1 VFLIIINTFEIHY
14 PIPMKKILLLLTA
27 SVTILMGC
35 QKINDELLEP
45 KQSHSENGVLKTLNP
60 FMEDMEL
67 GTKTA
72 YTTANISLSTGSW
85 TFNNALIGTSTS
97 DKKNGTKSARIQS
110 TGKLT
115 LLTDKLNGAGT
126 VSVTHAAYGT
136 DASSTWQLWYSTNAG
151 SSYTQAG
158 STITS
163 VAGSLATATFNLNV
177 SGNVRFEIRKISGG
191 TARINIDDISISDFG
206 TTPPPPTPTT
216 GKKFLFDAK
225 HGQTFGNADWVID
238 QDNSVISQNPTPAQ
252 SNVTSSTSETFWTG
266 GISAWGI
273 ALAKLGH
280 TVHSMPSSV
289 SITYGNT
296 ANAQDLSLYD
306 VFIVDEPNTL
316 FTTAEKTAMMQYVQ
330 NGGSLFIVGNHSGSD
345 RNNDGY
351 DAPAIWNNFFS
362 TNSVAVNPFG
372 FTFDLVN
379 LVQTTSNIAPL
390 TANPIL
396 SGSQGA
402 VTSIQYNNGT
412 SMTMNPTAN
421 STVTG
426 LIWSN
431 GVTRN
436 NNNVFCL
443 SSTYGN
449 GGKVVALGD
458 SSPTDDGTGAPG
470 DVLYNGWS
478 ALSHSRLLMNASL
491 WLADL

>member
-1 VFLIIINTFEIHY
+1 MLNESGNESFKGI
-14 PIPMKKILLLLTA
+14 K
-27 SVTILMGC
+27 
-35 QKINDELLEP
+35 
-45 KQSHSENGVLKTLNP
+45 KTLNP
-60 FMEDMEL
+60 FLEDMEL
-67 GTKTA
+67 GVKTS
-72 YTTANISLSTGSW
+72 YTTGNITLSTGSW

-97 DKKNGTKSARIQS
+97 DKKNGTKSARITS

-115 LLTDKLNGAGT
+115 LLTDKTNGAGT
-126 VSVTHAAYGT
+126 VTIKHAAYGT

-151 SSYTQAG
+151 VNYTQTG
-158 STITS
+158 GTITS
-163 VAGSLATATFNLNV
+163 VAGNLATATFTVNV
-177 SGNVRFEIRKISGG
+177 SGNIRFEVRKISG
-191 TARINIDDISISDFG
+191 TSTRINIDDISISDYG
-206 TTPPPPTPTT
+206 TTPPPPTT
-216 GKKFLFDAK
+216 GKKFLFDAS

-238 QDNSVISQNPTPAQ
+238 QDNSTVSQYPTPAQ
-252 SNVTSSTSETFWTG
+252 LNVTPSTTESFWTG

-280 TVHSMPSSV
+280 TVESLSSAA
-289 SITYGNT
+289 SLTYGNT
-296 ANAQDLSLYD
+296 TNPQDLSLYD

-316 FTTAEKTAMMQYVQ
+316 FSAFEKTAMMQFVQ
-330 NGGSLFIVGNHSGSD
+330 NGGGLFIVGNHNGSD

-362 TNSVAVNPFG
+362 SNGVATNPFG
-372 FTFDLVN
+372 FTFALVN
-379 LVQTTSNIAPL
+379 QSGTTSNIATL
-390 TANPIL
+390 TNNPIL

-412 SMTMNPTAN
+412 SMTMSPTSN

-426 LIWSN
+426 LIWRS

-436 NNNVFCL
+436 NSNVYCL
-443 SSTYGN
+443 TSTYGT
-449 GGKVVALGD
+449 GKVVALGD

-478 ALSHSRLLMNASL
+478 AYSHTRLLMNASL

>member
-1 VFLIIINTFEIHY
+1 MRLKFSLLALLVFVIAGCTKETFAPSE
-14 PIPMKKILLLLTA
+14 
-27 SVTILMGC
+27 GE
-35 QKINDELLEP
+35 QKLPLSIE
-45 KQSHSENGVLKTLNP
+45 KTLNP

-67 GTKTA
+67 GVKTA
-72 YTTANISLSTGSW
+72 YSTGNVTLSTGTW

-115 LLTDKLNGAGT
+115 LLTDKTNGAG
-126 VSVTHAAYGT
+126 VVTIKHAAYGS
-136 DASSTWQLWYSTNAG
+136 DASSAWQLWYSTNGGSTYTQFG
-151 SSYTQAG
+151 SS
-158 STITS
+158 ITS
-163 VAGSLATATFNLNV
+163 VAGALATATFTLNV
-177 SGNVRFEIRKISGG
+177 SGNVRFEIRKISG
-191 TARINIDDISISDFG
+191 TTSRINIDDISISDFG
-206 TTPPPPTPTT
+206 TTPPPPTTT

-238 QDNSVISQNPTPAQ
+238 QDNSVAGQFPTPAQ
-252 SNVTSSTSETFWTG
+252 SNVTSTTAETFWTG

-280 TVHSMPSSV
+280 TVSTMPTSGTIS
-289 SITYGNT
+289 YGNT
-296 ANAQDLSLYD
+296 ANLQDLSLYD
-306 VFIVDEPNTL
+306 VFIVDEPNVL
-316 FTTAEKTAMMQYVQ
+316 FTTAEKTAMMQFVQ
-330 NGGSLFIVGNHSGSD
+330 NGGSLFIIGNHSGSD

-351 DAPAIWNNFFS
+351 DAPAIWNNFFTS
-362 TNSVAVNPFG
+362 NGVVSNPFG

-379 LVQTTSNIAPL
+379 LVQTTSNIS
-390 TANPIL
+390 TVTNNPIL

-402 VTSIQYNNGT
+402 VTSISYNNGT
-412 SMTMNPTAN
+412 TMTMNPTAN

-426 LIWSN
+426 LIWRS

-449 GGKVVALGD
+449 GGKVVAIGD

-470 DVLYNGWS
+470 DVLYNGWG
-478 ALSHSRLLMNASL
+478 ANSHSRLLLNASL

>member
-1 VFLIIINTFEIHY
+1 MRNYYLVLSFALLVFSGCRKENDLY
-14 PIPMKKILLLLTA
+14 STA
-27 SVTILMGC
+27 DS
-35 QKINDELLEP
+35 KDP
-45 KQSHSENGVLKTLNP
+45 KWVEKTLNP
-60 FMEDMEL
+60 FFEDMEL

-72 YTTANISLSTGSW
+72 YTTANITLSTGSW

-126 VSVTHAAYGT
+126 VSIKHAAFGT

-151 SSYTQAG
+151 ASYTQAG
-158 STITS
+158 ATITS
-163 VAGSLATATFNLNV
+163 VAGSLATATFNVNV
-177 SGNVRFEIRKISGG
+177 SGNVRFEVRKISGG

-206 TTPPPPTPTT
+206 TTPPPPTTT

-252 SNVTSSTSETFWTG
+252 SNITSSTAETFWTG

-280 TVHSMPSSV
+280 TVESLSGSA
-289 SITYGNT
+289 SLTYGNSS
-296 ANAQDLSLYD
+296 NPQDLSYYD
-306 VFIVDEPNTL
+306 VFIVDEPNVL
-316 FTTAEKTAMMQYVQ
+316 FTGTEKTAMIQFVQ
-330 NGGSLFIVGNHSGSD
+330 NGGGLFIVGNHNGSD

-351 DAPAIWNNFFS
+351 DAPAIWNNFMTS
-362 TNSVAVNPFG
+362 NSLVSNPFG
-372 FTFDLVN
+372 FSFNLVN
-379 LVQTTSNIAPL
+379 LSQTTSNIS
-390 TANPIL
+390 TVSGNPIL
-396 SGSQGA
+396 AGSQGN

-426 LIWSN
+426 LIWRS

-449 GGKVVALGD
+449 GGKVVAIGD

-478 ALSHSRLLMNASL
+478 ALSHTRLLMNASL

>member
-1 VFLIIINTFEIHY
+1 
-14 PIPMKKILLLLTA
+14 MSQKLLLFLA
-27 SVTILMGC
+27 GIFVFAGC
-35 QKINDELLEP
+35 QKQELEMLNESVNESF
-45 KQSHSENGVLKTLNP
+45 KGIKKTLNP
-60 FMEDMEL
+60 FLEDMEL
-67 GTKTA
+67 GVKTS
-72 YTTANISLSTGSW
+72 YTTGNITLSTGSW

-97 DKKNGTKSARIQS
+97 DKKNGTKSARITS

-115 LLTDKLNGAGT
+115 LLTDKTNGAGT
-126 VSVTHAAYGT
+126 VTIKHAAYGT

-151 SSYTQAG
+151 VNYTQTG
-158 STITS
+158 GTITS
-163 VAGSLATATFNLNV
+163 VAGNLATATFTVNV
-177 SGNVRFEIRKISGG
+177 SGNIRFEVRKISGTG
-191 TARINIDDISISDFG
+191 TRINIDDISISDYG
-206 TTPPPPTPTT
+206 TTPPPPPTT

-238 QDNSVISQNPTPAQ
+238 QDNSTVSQYPTPAQ
-252 SNVTSSTSETFWTG
+252 SNVTSSTAESFWTG

-280 TVHSMPSSV
+280 TVASLSSAA
-289 SITYGNT
+289 SLTYGNT
-296 ANAQDLSLYD
+296 TNPQDLSLYD
-306 VFIVDEPNTL
+306 VFVVDEPNTL
-316 FTTAEKTAMMQYVQ
+316 FSASEKTAMMQFVQ
-330 NGGSLFIVGNHSGSD
+330 NGGGLFIVGNHNGSD

-362 TNSVAVNPFG
+362 SNGVAANPFG
-372 FTFDLVN
+372 FTFDLLN
-379 LVQTTSNIAPL
+379 LVETTSNIATL
-390 TANPIL
+390 SGNPIL
-396 SGSQGA
+396 SGSQGN
-402 VTSIQYNNGT
+402 VTSMQYSNGT

-426 LIWSN
+426 LIWKS

-449 GGKVVALGD
+449 GGKVVAIGD

-478 ALSHSRLLMNASL
+478 AYSHTRLLMNASL

>member
-1 VFLIIINTFEIHY
+1 MRNYYLVLSFALLVFSGCRKENDLY
-14 PIPMKKILLLLTA
+14 STA
-27 SVTILMGC
+27 DS
-35 QKINDELLEP
+35 KDP
-45 KQSHSENGVLKTLNP
+45 KWVEKTLNP
-60 FMEDMEL
+60 FFEDMEL

-72 YTTANISLSTGSW
+72 YTTANITLSTGSW

-126 VSVTHAAYGT
+126 VSIKHAAYGT

-151 SSYTQAG
+151 ASYTQAG

-163 VAGSLATATFNLNV
+163 VAGSLATATFNVNV
-177 SGNVRFEIRKISGG
+177 SGNVRFEVRKISGG
-191 TARINIDDISISDFG
+191 TARINIDDISISDYG
-206 TTPPPPTPTT
+206 TTPPPPTTT

-238 QDNSVISQNPTPAQ
+238 QDNSTISQYPTPAQ
-252 SNVTSSTSETFWTG
+252 SNVTSSTAETFWTG
-266 GISAWGI
+266 GISSWGI

-280 TVHSMPSSV
+280 TVHSMPSSG

-316 FTTAEKTAMMQYVQ
+316 FTSAEKTAMMQYVQ
-330 NGGSLFIVGNHSGSD
+330 NGGSLFIIGNHNGSD
-345 RNNDGY
+345 RNSDGY

-362 TNSVAVNPFG
+362 TNGVAVNPFG

-379 LVQTTSNIAPL
+379 LVQTTSNIATL

-426 LIWSN
+426 LIWSS

-436 NNNVFCL
+436 NSNVFCL

-449 GGKVVALGD
+449 GGKVVAIGD

-478 ALSHSRLLMNASL
+478 ALSHTRLLMNASL